1 MPHAASHQMPKF
13 VSRWGFWIFSWRSGG
28 SDQLRHRMW
37 YSCGCCKSFY
47 LQQNELLWLEEMSS
61 NTGVSLPHYF
71 CLWVLEELHAV
82 GDLQGWLTFGVCE
95 LGDHYRRLG
104 RAWWVMARA
113 KLSDI
118 NNSED
123 AGPLSKYTWERSPK
137 IYICVCVCKQ
147 AIFG

>member
-47 LQQNELLWLEEMSS
+47 LQRDELLWLEEMSS
-61 NTGVSLPHYF
+61 NTGMSLPHHF
-71 CLWVLEELHAV
+71 RLWVLEELHAV
-82 GDLQGWLTFGVCE
+82 GDLQGWPTFGVCE
-95 LGDHYRRLG
+95 LSDHYRRFG
-104 RAWWVMARA
+104 RAWWVMART

-118 NNSED
+118 TIVKMLGHLANTHEKGVQNT
-123 AGPLSKYTWERSPK
+123 Y
-137 IYICVCVCKQ
+137 VCMCKQ